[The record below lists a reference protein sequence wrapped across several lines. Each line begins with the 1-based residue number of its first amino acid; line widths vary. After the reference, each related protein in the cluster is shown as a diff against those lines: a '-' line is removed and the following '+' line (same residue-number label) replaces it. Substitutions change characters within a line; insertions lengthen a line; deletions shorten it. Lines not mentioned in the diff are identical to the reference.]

1 MHGSSA
7 NLLSPRTFLTLLR
20 VLWLAL
26 AVTMGL
32 ALRDAGP
39 IVAVA
44 WWAAVAGAVI
54 ALVVPA
60 PAGLTGLRL
69 VSPVVCASAVIALAL
84 GAPEGWGVAALCAS
98 LAAAAVA
105 FSAETGE
112 AMVQG
117 AAYGQEQRFPLRVP
131 APVLLPMVITWAVW
145 ASALLGAILLLRH
158 HTWLAGVVLALLAA
172 GLTWLLAKRFH
183 RLSRRWLVVV
193 PAGVVLHDHLVL
205 GETMMVQRPNISA
218 AGLAL
223 ADTQAAD
230 LTGPAAGNAVEI
242 TVRDTV
248 LAVFPSSKEHPTGR
262 AIHMQSFLVS
272 PTRPGRAIQAIT
284 GR

>member
-1 MHGSSA
+1 MHGPSA
-7 NLLSPRTFLTLLR
+7 NLLSPRTFLALLR

-26 AVTMGL
+26 AVAMGL
-32 ALRDAGP
+32 ALREAGAV
-39 IVAVA
+39 VAVA
-44 WWAAVAGAVI
+44 WWATVAGAVI

-69 VSPVVCASAVIALAL
+69 VSPVVVAGAVIALAL
-84 GAPEGWGVAALCAS
+84 GAPSGWGIGA
-98 LAAAAVA
+98 LAASVLATAVV

-131 APVLLPMVITWAVW
+131 APVLVPMALAWLVW
-145 ASALLGAILLLRH
+145 ASAVLGGVLLLRRRD
-158 HTWLAGVVLALLAA
+158 WVVGAMVAA
-172 GLTWLLAKRFH
+172 GAAALSWVLAKRFH

-205 GETMMVQRPNISA
+205 GETLMVQRPNVAA

-223 ADTQAAD
+223 AGTEAAD

-242 TVRDTV
+242 TVRETV

-272 PTRPGRAIQAIT
+272 PTRPGRAIQAILT
-284 GR
+284 R

>member
-1 MHGSSA
+1 
-7 NLLSPRTFLTLLR
+7 LSPRTFLTLLR
-20 VLWLAL
+20 ILWLAL
-26 AVTMGL
+26 AVAMGL

-39 IVAVA
+39 VVAVA
-44 WWAAVAGAVI
+44 WWATVAGAVI

-69 VSPVVCASAVIALAL
+69 VSPVVCAGAALALAL
-84 GAPEGWGVAALCAS
+84 GAPSGWAVGA
-98 LAAAAVA
+98 LAAAVLAAAVV

-131 APVLLPMVITWAVW
+131 APVLLPMTLAWLVW
-145 ASALLGAILLLRH
+145 AAAVLGGLLLLRH
-158 HTWLAGVVLALLAA
+158 HDWVDGVALAVIAA
-172 GLTWLLAKRFH
+172 GLSWLLAKRFH

-205 GETMMVQRPNISA
+205 GETLMVQRPNVAA

-242 TVRDTV
+242 TVRETV

-262 AIHMQSFLVS
+262 AIHVQSFLIS
-272 PTRPGRAIQAIT
+272 PTRPGRAIRAIT

>member
-1 MHGSSA
+1 MHGQSA

-26 AVTMGL
+26 AVAMGL
-32 ALRDAGP
+32 ALRDAGSV
-39 IVAVA
+39 VAVA
-44 WWAAVAGAVI
+44 WWATVAGAVI

-69 VSPVVCASAVIALAL
+69 GSPVVCISAVIALAL
-84 GAPEGWGVAALCAS
+84 GAPSGWAIVA
-98 LAAAAVA
+98 LAVSFLGTAVA

-131 APVLLPMVITWAVW
+131 APVLLPMLLAWLVW
-145 ASALLGAILLLRH
+145 AAAVVGGVLLLRH
-158 HTWLAGVVLALLAA
+158 RSWAAGAAVVAVAA
-172 GLTWLLAKRFH
+172 GLSWLLARRFH

-205 GETMMVQRPNISA
+205 GETLMVQRQNVSA
-218 AGLAL
+218 VGLAL

-242 TVRDTV
+242 TVRETV

-272 PTRPGRAIQAIT
+272 PTRPGRAIHAIT

>member
-1 MHGSSA
+1 VVS
-7 NLLSPRTFLTLLR
+7 
-20 VLWLAL
+20 
-26 AVTMGL
+26 
-32 ALRDAGP
+32 
-39 IVAVA
+39 VA
-44 WWAAVAGAVI
+44 
-54 ALVVPA
+54 
-60 PAGLTGLRL
+60 
-69 VSPVVCASAVIALAL
+69 AVIALAL
-84 GAPEGWGVAALCAS
+84 GAPSGWAVAALAVS
-98 LAAAAVA
+98 FFAAAVA

-112 AMVQG
+112 SMVQG

-131 APVLLPMVITWAVW
+131 APELVPMLLAWLMWAGTVLGSV
-145 ASALLGAILLLRH
+145 LLLRH
-158 HTWLAGVVLALLAA
+158 HDWVVGVVVAAVAA
-172 GLTWLLAKRFH
+172 GLSWLLAKRFH

-193 PAGVVLHDHLVL
+193 PAGVVVHDHLVL
-205 GETMMVQRPNISA
+205 GETLMVQRQNVSA

-242 TVRDTV
+242 TVRETV

-284 GR
+284 AR

>member
-1 MHGSSA
+1 MHGPSA

-20 VLWLAL
+20 VLWLAM

-39 IVAVA
+39 IVAVV
-44 WWAAVAGAVI
+44 WWATVAAVVI

-60 PAGLTGLRL
+60 PAGLTGLRV
-69 VSPVVCASAVIALAL
+69 VSPVVCVAAVIALAL
-84 GAPEGWGVAALCAS
+84 GAPSGWGVGALAVS
-98 LAAAAVA
+98 FLAAAVA

-131 APVLLPMVITWAVW
+131 APVLLPMALAWLLWA
-145 ASALLGAILLLRH
+145 AALVGGVLLLRH
-158 HTWLAGVVLALLAA
+158 HDWAAGCAVAAVAA
-172 GLTWLLAKRFH
+172 GLSWLLAKRFH

-205 GETMMVQRPNISA
+205 GETLMVQRQNVA
-218 AGLAL
+218 AAELAL

-230 LTGPAAGNAVEI
+230 LSGPAAGNAVEI

-272 PTRPGRAIQAIT
+272 PTRPGRAIKAIT